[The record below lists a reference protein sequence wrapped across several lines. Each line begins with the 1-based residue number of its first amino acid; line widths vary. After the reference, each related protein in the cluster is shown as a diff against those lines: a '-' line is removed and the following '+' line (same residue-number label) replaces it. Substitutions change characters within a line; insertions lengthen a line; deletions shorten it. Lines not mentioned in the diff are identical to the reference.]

1 MLLIFFSGFPEY
13 VNVLKRFQNLR
24 SVSRFDEVRA
34 AVEFRTLMNGH
45 ANEKTQALGVEF
57 MVAAFKKALCPHREF
72 LDDLAAAGKQKS
84 RDAYIS
90 FRAGMFEES
99 KDPAI
104 YQV

>member
-1 MLLIFFSGFPEY
+1 M
-13 VNVLKRFQNLR
+13 NVLKRFQNLR

-57 MVAAFKKALCPHREF
+57 MVAAFKKALGPHREF

-90 FRAGMFEES
+90 FKAGMLEES